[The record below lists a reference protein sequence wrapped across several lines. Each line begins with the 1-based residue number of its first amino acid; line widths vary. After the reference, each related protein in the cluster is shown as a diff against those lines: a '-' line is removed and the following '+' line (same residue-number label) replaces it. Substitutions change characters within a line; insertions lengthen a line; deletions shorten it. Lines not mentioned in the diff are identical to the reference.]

1 MEGECPVRSSST
13 QDVDE
18 DLMPGDDDDD
28 DKRTGTATGGTGAGR
43 TGGWSGGWSGPVDRS
58 FQNLHHATMDNAG
71 CRMASR
77 LRRHTTLIITLSV
90 TLYVG
95 VSSNEFD
102 PYQLNGGLVAAVAGK
117 DFVVI
122 AGDTRLTDGGYGINS
137 RNYLSGRLW
146 SASPS
151 YPQPANSFQ
160 PASDDDF
167 DLGPAPLTLGWKRS
181 PTIWGPDGSLQAI
194 SDLSHTSS
202 RLVCDE
208 EHVGGGR
215 KESLPFGFPVMVG
228 SAGCAA
234 DCEALKRQIRL
245 EVSALECS
253 LSSGPMHVQ
262 SVANLLQQVLYSRR
276 SFPFYSFCVVA
287 GIGSGAH
294 GDALS
299 GYVYVYDAIGS
310 YERVAVASS
319 GTGRELMQPILDR
332 LFSEPCDGSDD
343 SCERVRDDA
352 SLIEGIGRDPMA
364 ISAGEQRVGAA
375 GGLRPPVQT
384 TVSCSWQTAVKHVA
398 TAFQSV
404 AEREISVGD
413 DVVVCVMRSNGSTQT
428 YRIPLKR
435 H

>member
-1 MEGECPVRSSST
+1 
-13 QDVDE
+13 
-18 DLMPGDDDDD
+18 
-28 DKRTGTATGGTGAGR
+28 
-43 TGGWSGGWSGPVDRS
+43 
-58 FQNLHHATMDNAG
+58 
-71 CRMASR
+71 MASR
-77 LRRHTTLIITLSV
+77 PRRPTALVIILSATLH
-90 TLYVG
+90 G
-95 VSSNEFD
+95 ASSNEFD
-102 PYQLNGGLVAAVAGK
+102 PYQLNGGLVAAVAGR

-122 AGDTRLTDGGYGINS
+122 ASDTRLTDGGYGINS
-137 RNYLSGRLW
+137 WKYLSGRLW
-146 SASPS
+146 STSS
-151 YPQPANSFQ
+151 SPQPATASQ
-160 PASDDDF
+160 PLSDDEL

-181 PTIWGPDGSLQAI
+181 PTRWGPDGSLQTI
-194 SDLSHTSS
+194 SDLNSHSSSS
-202 RLVCDE
+202 RLECNA
-208 EHVGGGR
+208 GSGR
-215 KESLPFGFPVMVG
+215 KDSFAFGFPVMVG

-234 DCEALKRQIRL
+234 DCEALKRQMRL

-253 LSSGPMHVQ
+253 LSSGLMHVQ

-299 GYVYVYDAIGS
+299 GHVYVYDAIGS
-310 YERVAVASS
+310 YERVAVGSS

-332 LFSEPCDGSDD
+332 LFSESCGGSDNT
-343 SCERVRDDA
+343 CEQVRDGG
-352 SLIEGIGRDPMA
+352 SLIEGFGSDPIA
-364 ISAGEQRVGAA
+364 ISARDQRVGAA

-384 TVSCSWQTAVKHVA
+384 TVSCSWQSAVKHVA

-413 DVVVCVMRSNGSTQT
+413 DVVVCVMRSNGSSET

>member
-1 MEGECPVRSSST
+1 
-13 QDVDE
+13 
-18 DLMPGDDDDD
+18 
-28 DKRTGTATGGTGAGR
+28 
-43 TGGWSGGWSGPVDRS
+43 
-58 FQNLHHATMDNAG
+58 
-71 CRMASR
+71 MASR
-77 LRRHTTLIITLSV
+77 LRRPTALFVILSA
-90 TLYVG
+90 TPHG
-95 VSSNEFD
+95 VLSNEFD

-122 AGDTRLTDGGYGINS
+122 ASDTRLTDGGYGINS
-137 RNYLSGRLW
+137 RKYLSGRLW
-146 SASPS
+146 SASS
-151 YPQPANSFQ
+151 SSPQPTNTFQ
-160 PASDDDF
+160 PSSHDDF
-167 DLGPAPLTLGWKRS
+167 DLGLTPLTLGWKRS
-181 PTIWGPDGSLQAI
+181 PTRWGPDGSLQQTI
-194 SDLSHTSS
+194 SDLSHFSS

-208 EHVGGGR
+208 EFVGDGR
-215 KESLPFGFPVMVG
+215 KESVPFGFPVMVG

-234 DCEALKRQIRL
+234 DCEALKRQMRL

-253 LSSGPMHVQ
+253 LRSGPMHVQ
-262 SVANLLQQVLYSRR
+262 SIANLLQQVLYSRR

-287 GIGSGAH
+287 GIGRDAH

-299 GYVYVYDAIGS
+299 GYAYVYDAIGS

-319 GTGRELMQPILDR
+319 GTGRELMQPVLDR
-332 LFSEPCDGSDD
+332 LFSEPCDGSDN
-343 SCERVRDDA
+343 SCEQVRDGV
-352 SLIEGIGRDPMA
+352 SLVEGVGRDPMA

-428 YRIPLKR
+428 YSIPLKR